1 MKYIKQ
7 EKLEKINLEANN
19 MYVAIDFD
27 RTITANNSTDSWDAA
42 SSLLGMELKEE
53 FDKLYKIYRPI
64 EMDYTISF
72 EEKNKAMECWYKKCM
87 EKYYKY
93 NLTKEQLEKSV
104 MQSGVIFRKG
114 AKEFLLKM
122 AEKKI
127 PVIILSAGIGNVI
140 EIFLKANNCYFENMY
155 IISNFLTFNKNGK
168 IEPYNKELI
177 HTMNKTM
184 KGHLPEKLEQELKT
198 RKYKVLFG
206 DTIEDKKMIEESEH
220 ENTILVGFLTN
231 NIEENLEKY
240 KNEFDICCVGNE
252 GFPEINI
259 KG

>member
-127 PVIILSAGIGNVI
+127 PEIGRAHV
-140 EIFLKANNCYFENMY
+140 
-155 IISNFLTFNKNGK
+155 
-168 IEPYNKELI
+168 
-177 HTMNKTM
+177 
-184 KGHLPEKLEQELKT
+184 
-198 RKYKVLFG
+198 
-206 DTIEDKKMIEESEH
+206 
-220 ENTILVGFLTN
+220 
-231 NIEENLEKY
+231 
-240 KNEFDICCVGNE
+240 
-252 GFPEINI
+252 
-259 KG
+259 